1 MRPVSVRFK
10 CFGPYMQ
17 EQYVNFEELERDGIF
32 LICGETGAGKT
43 TILDA
48 ICYALYGKSS
58 GGLRGGL
65 EVMRCA
71 LAGSEDDTLVEFV
84 FDSNGKRYRFTR
96 SLKYKTEKNKKSRN
110 LNDYHNCMELDGDL
124 EIPIIEKEQDRYVTQ
139 KAQELIGLD
148 YDQFRQV
155 IILPQGQFE
164 RLLVSDSEQKEEIL
178 VSLFHAQR
186 WQKIAAEVYERVS
199 ARDAKLKEVRRSI
212 DERLRHYGCENLS
225 ALEAKSEQQKTE
237 LENLLNQTQQAEQT
251 LEVAKQEKEQ
261 ALLENQTFQELKK
274 RQSRLQTLKV
284 REPDFVREETILADA
299 NQAETIR
306 PQYQQYQVSCTT
318 LQRARDNVR
327 DAEAALQ
334 KKQQALTAAQ
344 LAQEAHDKERSS
356 VDQKR
361 LRIIQ
366 LQNAKQA
373 YETLEERQKAV
384 TTAEV
389 GQKTAQKA
397 AEKAKAVLEQRSLAW
412 LKAVEKQE
420 TALAEYKNVEKQYL
434 LGIGAIL
441 AEKLEPG
448 MACPVCGST
457 LHPDPAK
464 QEATHIS
471 DAQRAESMH
480 AMEQAMELASEAS
493 RYKTQAEQEKQMA
506 EQALMEAKRQTDIAR
521 TAYEEALS
529 QRLDGIETEQQRLRQ
544 LNLLQQQVRDYD
556 TQDRELQTRLT
567 AAMAAREAALHMAE
581 TARQDLT
588 QAHEHCE
595 EQQTL
600 WLDALASSGLE
611 SLQRYLN
618 ADMAPEEKQRRSMQL
633 HQFHADLESARKAVE
648 EQMLEL
654 AGKTAP
660 DLVGVTAR
668 LTAAEDHH
676 RKCVTA
682 QTLAAKQMEEM
693 VEVYGQLSGRLA
705 SYEQQRASVDSD
717 LLFARR
723 LRGDSGV
730 SLQRYVLG
738 VMMTSV
744 TVEANRLLA
753 GVYRGR
759 YRLYRTD
766 EVSGRKRKG
775 GLELE
780 VYDSHT
786 NQRRS
791 VTTLSGG
798 EKFLVSLS
806 LAIGLSTV
814 VQAQGG
820 GIRLEAMFIDEGFG
834 SLDRESVADALDVLQ
849 GVRRGS
855 GIVGIISHVEQ
866 LEEVIPTRLEITK
879 GKKGSM
885 CTLRN

>member
-71 LAGSEDDTLVEFV
+71 LADSEDDTLVEFI

-110 LNDYHNCMELDGDL
+110 LNDYHNCMELDGDR

-186 WQKIAAEVYERVS
+186 WQKIAAEVFERVS
-199 ARDAKLKEVRRSI
+199 ARDGKLKEARRSI
-212 DERLRHYGCENLS
+212 DETLHRYGCDSLS
-225 ALEAKSEQQKTE
+225 ALGEKNQQQKEE
-237 LENLLNQTQQAEQT
+237 LENLLSQTQQAEQA
-251 LEVAKQEKEQ
+251 LEEAKQAKEQ

-274 RQSRLQTLKV
+274 RKSRLEMLKD
-284 REPDFVREETILADA
+284 RETEFAREEAILADA

-306 PQYQQYQVSCTT
+306 PQYQQYQTACAAF
-318 LQRARDNVR
+318 QRGRDNVR
-327 DAEAALQ
+327 DAEITLQ

-344 LAQEAHDKERSS
+344 LAQEVHDRERTS

-361 LRIIQ
+361 LYIIQ

-373 YETLEERQKAV
+373 YETLEERKNAV
-384 TTAEV
+384 TSAQFAQE
-389 GQKTAQKA
+389 TAQKA
-397 AEKAKAVLEQRSLAW
+397 AEKAR
-412 LKAVEKQE
+412 
-420 TALAEYKNVEKQYL
+420 TALAQRSSAWLIAVENQEAALAAYKNIEKQYL
-434 LGIGAIL
+434 IGIGAIL
-441 AEKLEPG
+441 AQKLEPG
-448 MACPVCGST
+448 KACPVCGST

-464 QEATHIS
+464 QEQTHIS
-471 DAQRAESMH
+471 DTQRGESMH
-480 AMEQAMELASEAS
+480 AMERAMELAAEAS
-493 RYKTQAEQEKQMA
+493 RHKTQAEQEKQKA
-506 EQALMEAKRQTDIAR
+506 EQELMEAQRQTDIAR

-529 QRLDGIETEQQRLRQ
+529 RRLEGIETEQQRAEQ
-544 LNLLQQQVRDYD
+544 LELLQRQVRDYD
-556 TQDRELQTRLT
+556 AQDRELQTKLT
-567 AAMAAREAALHMAE
+567 GALAAQAAALHVAE
-581 TARQDLT
+581 AARQELA
-588 QAHEHCE
+588 QAQERCE
-595 EQQTL
+595 EQKAL
-600 WLDALASSGLE
+600 WQDALASSGLE
-611 SLQRYLN
+611 NLQRYLT
-618 ADMAPEEKQRRSMQL
+618 ADMEPEEKQRRSMQL

-654 AGKTAP
+654 AGKTVP
-660 DLVGVTAR
+660 DLAGITAQ

-676 RKCVTA
+676 RRCVTA
-682 QTLAAKQMEEM
+682 QTLAAKQLEDM
-693 VEVYGQLSGRLA
+693 VSAYGQLSERLA
-705 SYEQQRASVDSD
+705 VYEQQRVKVDSD

-879 GKKGSM
+879 GKKGST
-885 CTLRN
+885 CSLKN

>member
-48 ICYALYGKSS
+48 MCYALYGKSS

-71 LAGSEDDTLVEFV
+71 LADSDDDTLVEFV
-84 FDSNGKRYRFTR
+84 FDSGGKRYRFTR

-110 LNDYHNCMELDGDL
+110 LNDYHNCMELDGDR

-164 RLLVSDSEQKEEIL
+164 RLLVSDSEHKEEIL

-186 WQKIAAEVYERVS
+186 WQKIASEVYERVN
-199 ARDAKLKEVRRSI
+199 ARDTKLKEERRNM
-212 DERLRHYGCENLS
+212 DAQLHQYGCENLTQLEEKCEQQRK
-225 ALEAKSEQQKTE
+225 ALED
-237 LENLLNQTQQAEQT
+237 LLSRTQQAEQA
-251 LEVAKQEKEQ
+251 LEAAKQEKEK
-261 ALLENQTFQELKK
+261 AILENEKFQELNR
-274 RQSRLQTLKV
+274 RQTHLNALESQQ
-284 REPDFVREETILADA
+284 PYYAREEAVLADA
-299 NQAETIR
+299 DQAESIR
-306 PQYQQYQVSCTT
+306 PQYQQYQTACAAVQRAAKTLEDAQTT
-318 LQRARDNVR
+318 LQKKQKALEEVLQTQQKHEKDRGAMDNSRQQILQLQNARQAYEVLEERKAAVNAAR
-327 DAEAALQ
+327 MLLKTAQQKAEEAQKVFDQRSAALQ
-334 KKQQALTAAQ
+334 KA
-344 LAQEAHDKERSS
+344 
-356 VDQKR
+356 VDG
-361 LRIIQ
+361 
-366 LQNAKQA
+366 QNAAISGYQNI
-373 YETLEERQKAV
+373 
-384 TTAEV
+384 
-389 GQKTAQKA
+389 
-397 AEKAKAVLEQRSLAW
+397 
-412 LKAVEKQE
+412 QE
-420 TALAEYKNVEKQYL
+420 QYL
-434 LGIGAIL
+434 LGIGATL
-441 AEKLEPG
+441 ARELKPGEP
-448 MACPVCGST
+448 CPVCGST
-457 LHPDPAK
+457 EHPQPAQ
-464 QEATHIS
+464 QEQTHVTEADMNRALKFMN
-471 DAQRAESMH
+471 DAG
-480 AMEQAMELASEAS
+480 EAVSKALNS
-493 RYKTQAEQEKQMA
+493 RTAAEQEKQRA
-506 EQALMEAKRQTDIAR
+506 EQALAEAMRQTDVAR
-521 TAYEEALS
+521 TAYDEALS
-529 QRLDGIETEQQRLRQ
+529 HRLEGIETEQQRADQ
-544 LNLLQQQVRDYD
+544 LNLLQKKVQQYD
-556 TQDRELQTRLT
+556 MAERELQTKLT
-567 AAMAAREAALHMAE
+567 GAMGAQEAAQQMAD
-581 TARQDLT
+581 AAKRDLEQT
-588 QAHEHCE
+588 QSVCE
-595 EQQTL
+595 ENQTL
-600 WLDALASSGLE
+600 WQQALAASGLE
-611 SLQRYLN
+611 TLQRYLA
-618 ADMAPEEKQRRSMQL
+618 ADMEPEEKQRRSRQL
-633 HQFHADLESARKAVE
+633 HQFRGQLVSARKAVD
-648 EQMLEL
+648 EQLQEV
-654 AGKTAP
+654 ADKTAP
-660 DLVGVTAR
+660 DLQGVTAQQ
-668 LTAAEDHH
+668 TEAENSH
-676 RKCVTA
+676 RSCVTA
-682 QTLAAKQMEEM
+682 QTLAAKQLEDMTRSFEKLSEQLQ
-693 VEVYGQLSGRLA
+693 VYEA
-705 SYEQQRASVDSD
+705 QRAVVESD

-730 SLQRYVLG
+730 GLQRYVLG

-766 EVSGRKRKG
+766 EISGRKKKG

-834 SLDRESVADALDVLQ
+834 SLDRESVTDALDVLQ

-885 CTLRN
+885 CTLRS